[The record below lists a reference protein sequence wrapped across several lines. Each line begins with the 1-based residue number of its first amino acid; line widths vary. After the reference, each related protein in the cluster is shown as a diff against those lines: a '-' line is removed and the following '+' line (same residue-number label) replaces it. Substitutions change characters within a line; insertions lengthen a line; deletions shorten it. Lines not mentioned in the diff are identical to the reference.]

1 MSDLYGVPRTTTDN
15 KQLEEKSLLGSSYS
29 FNDVG
34 RLSGQSMADLQSNDN
49 DD

>member
-1 MSDLYGVPRTTTDN
+1 MSQNSGSDRWTTSG

-29 FNDVG
+29 YQYGEKQGKEVDP
-34 RLSGQSMADLQSNDN
+34 SE